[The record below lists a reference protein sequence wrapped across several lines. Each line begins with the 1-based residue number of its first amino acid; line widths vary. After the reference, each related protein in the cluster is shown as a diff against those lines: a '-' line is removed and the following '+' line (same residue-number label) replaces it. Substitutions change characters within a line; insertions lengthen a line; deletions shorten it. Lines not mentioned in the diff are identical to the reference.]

1 MDQMLLGLLDVSRHS
16 SGTVRYACRHTCTFR
31 NHRVAVRMGL
41 LNEHAQQ
48 HFEYS
53 VAVMIRNMTT
63 YHIVACGGCL
73 DGVHSKKKSSTV

>member
-1 MDQMLLGLLDVSRHS
+1 
-16 SGTVRYACRHTCTFR
+16 
-31 NHRVAVRMGL
+31 MGL

-63 YHIVACGGCL
+63 YHTVACGGCL
-73 DGVHSKKKSSTV
+73 DGVYSKKKKKKKGIKYCVTK